1 MSKTRR
7 VTNLTEIIQ
16 ESQRYSEVVQP
27 TPEQQEQPL
36 KEPQPQAEQKP
47 PELQPE
53 NTTIPEN
60 NNPTLL
66 QSSNTITPKKWKTD
80 EREKKMYYLDPGQS
94 DKLDDL
100 RREYKQRTKIKLNEQ
115 DLMRLIINRIT
126 IDQLL

>member
-36 KEPQPQAEQKP
+36 KEPLPQAEQKL

-53 NTTIPEN
+53 NTIIPEN
-60 NNPTLL
+60 NNPVLL
-66 QSSNTITPKKWKTD
+66 QSSNTVTPKKRKTD

>member
-16 ESQRYSEVVQP
+16 ESQHYKEVVQP
-27 TPEQQEQPL
+27 TPEQQKQPIKEQ
-36 KEPQPQAEQKP
+36 QPQQKQEPAES
-47 PELQPE
+47 QPE

-60 NNPTLL
+60 NNPLLL
-66 QSSNTITPKKWKTD
+66 QNNNTVTPKKRKTD
-80 EREKKMYYLDPGQS
+80 EREKKMYYLDPGQT

-115 DLMRLIINRIT
+115 DFMRLIINRLT
-126 IDQLL
+126 IDSLL